1 MPKIQ
6 GARHGLALFLLL
18 ILCFLTLSGC
28 ANYQQSRA
36 ILSAVPA
43 NLPPSHLIENAPF
56 VAQEDFF
63 CGPSAMSMMLQAQG
77 LNPDLDELVSMVYVP
92 ERQGSF
98 QIELKAAARRYDLLP
113 YELDP
118 TLESVLRE
126 VAAGNPVLV
135 LQNLGLSFSPTWHYA
150 VVIGYDLPEKEV
162 ILHSGMEA
170 QTRMLLTTFERTWIH
185 YSSAWA
191 LTVMPTEKVPATAN
205 PFAFQKALED
215 LVSVGLAQPALT
227 GYAAA
232 QARWPENTLLAVGF
246 ANLFYQ
252 QQEFIQS
259 AEQFLHAIKLDRKHL
274 PAWNNLAYALSN
286 LGCENAIDAAQ
297 CAMNLAPESTS
308 MKSTLSDVQTIL
320 QSKKSNG
327 QTCPSLPLC
336 PVD

>member
-1 MPKIQ
+1 MHTIK
-6 GARHGLALFLLL
+6 GARRCLAPFLF
-18 ILCFLTLSGC
+18 ILFCFTLPGC
-28 ANYQQSRA
+28 AHYQQSRA

-43 NLPPSHLIENAPF
+43 DLPLSHLIENTPF

-98 QIELKAAARRYDLLP
+98 QIELKAAARRYELLP

-135 LQNLGLSFSPTWHYA
+135 LQNLGLTFSPTWHYA
-150 VVIGYDLPEKEV
+150 VVIGYDLLEKEV

-191 LTVMPTEKVPATAN
+191 LTVMPPEKIPATAN

-215 LVSVGLAQPALT
+215 LVSVGLSRPALT
-227 GYAAA
+227 GYEAARN
-232 QARWPENTLLAVGF
+232 RWSENTLHAVGF
-246 ANLFYQ
+246 ANLLYQ
-252 QQEFIQS
+252 QQDFVRS
-259 AEQFLHAIKLDRKHL
+259 AEQFLHAIELDPEHL
-274 PAWNNLAYALSN
+274 PAWNNMAYALSN

-297 CAMNLAPESTS
+297 CAIKLAPESAS
-308 MKSTLSDVQTIL
+308 VKSTLSDVQTQL
-320 QSKKSNG
+320 ESRKSAV
-327 QTCPSLPLC
+327 QTCPNLPLC
-336 PVD
+336 PPN